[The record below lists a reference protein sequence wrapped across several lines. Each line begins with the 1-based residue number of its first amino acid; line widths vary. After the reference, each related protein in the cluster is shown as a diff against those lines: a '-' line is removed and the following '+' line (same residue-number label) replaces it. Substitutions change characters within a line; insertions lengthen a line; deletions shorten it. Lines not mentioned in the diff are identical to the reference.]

1 MSIKENKALVR
12 RVYELSNK
20 GEIASTY
27 DFYAPGCI
35 FHGPYGDT
43 SVEQVKNFDAMLLV
57 AFPDIN
63 YTIEDM
69 VAEGDKVAYRVT
81 IRGTHR
87 VEFMGIA
94 PTGKK
99 VEFTSTDIVR
109 IAGKKWVEWW
119 ANIDMLRLM
128 QQLGAIPSQ

>member
-1 MSIKENKALVR
+1 MSLKENKALVR

-20 GEIASTY
+20 GEIVSTY

-63 YTIEDM
+63 YNIEDM

-87 VEFMGIA
+87 GEFMGIA

-99 VEFTSTDIVR
+99 VEFTSTDVVK
-109 IAGKKWVEWW
+109 IAGNKWVEWW
-119 ANIDMLRLM
+119 ANVDILRLM
-128 QQLGAIPSQ
+128 QQLGAIPK